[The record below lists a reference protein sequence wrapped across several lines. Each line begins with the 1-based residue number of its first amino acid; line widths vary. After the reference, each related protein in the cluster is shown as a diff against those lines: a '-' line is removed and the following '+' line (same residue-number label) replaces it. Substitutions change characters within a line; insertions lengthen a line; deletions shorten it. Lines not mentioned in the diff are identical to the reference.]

1 MPCRTK
7 RPEGGRLHS
16 LVMLETLRSIIQEV
30 NEARDLTASLEII
43 VRQIQRAMNVK
54 VCSVY
59 LLDHN
64 LERYVLMA
72 TKGLH
77 QDAVG
82 KASLAPDEGLVGLVA
97 QRSEPVNLEHASSHP
112 RYLYIPETHE
122 EEFESFLGV
131 PIIHQRE
138 VLGVLVVQQSEARDF
153 DADEEAFLI
162 TLSAQLAGI
171 IANEEA
177 RDAITGFSPTGLKT
191 TDAFFDG
198 LPGAPGVVIAEAVT
212 VFPPADL
219 GAIPKR
225 KIDDTKKEIE
235 FFNDCLNAVR
245 IDISELKMKVKG
257 QLRPEERELFD
268 AYLHMLS
275 DNALGAEVIAH
286 IEQGNWAQGALA
298 RVARGH
304 IRNLENMD
312 DDYLKERATD
322 IKDLCS
328 RVLFYLQEKEKKNRQ
343 YPERCILVS
352 EELSAAMLAEVPKE
366 SLVGIVSAKGSG
378 HSHVALL
385 SRAMGIPAAMG
396 ILDLPFS
403 ELDGKEI
410 IVDGYNGRV
419 YSNPSDELRERYE
432 EIVREEE
439 QLSEGLESIKDL
451 PCETLDGHRVE
462 LWVNTGLMTD
472 VLRSLERGAEGIGL
486 FRTEVP
492 FLLRDRF
499 PTEREQTEI
508 YRQQLEAFEPK
519 TVTMRTLDIGGDK
532 PLPYFPIKEENPF
545 LGWRGIRV
553 SMDHPEIF
561 IAQIRAMMKASVG
574 LNNLQI
580 LLPMISNMSE
590 VDYSTRL
597 IKRAHQ
603 ELLEEGL
610 DVVMPKVGV
619 MMEIPALMYQ
629 IKLLVSRVDFISVGS
644 NDLSQYLLA
653 IDRNNPRVAGSY
665 STMHPSVLRALEWIA
680 REVHEADLRVSVCGE
695 MAGNP
700 GAAVLLMAMG
710 YDVLSMN
717 ATSLLKVKSV
727 IRNVNYHQA
736 RDLLEKV
743 LMEEDTEAVKALVDI
758 ELYNAGV
765 DRLLRTSKNS

>member
-1 MPCRTK
+1 
-7 RPEGGRLHS
+7 
-16 LVMLETLRSIIQEV
+16 MLETLRSIIQEV
-30 NEARDLTASLEII
+30 NEAKDLNASLEII
-43 VRQIQRAMNVK
+43 VRRVQKAMDTR

-64 LERYVLMA
+64 LGRYVLMA
-72 TKGLH
+72 SKGL
-77 QDAVG
+77 DASSVG
-82 KASLAPDEGLVGLVA
+82 KASLSPEEGLVGLVA
-97 QRSEPVNLEHASSHP
+97 QRAEPVNLEHASSHP
-112 RYLYIPETHE
+112 RYFYIPETRE

-131 PIIHQRE
+131 PVIHHRE
-138 VLGVLVVQQSEARDF
+138 VLGVLVVQQAEVRAF
-153 DADEEAFLI
+153 DAEEEAFLI

-177 RDAITGFSPTGLKT
+177 RGAVTGFSPTGLKT
-191 TDAFFDG
+191 TDASFEG
-198 LPGAPGVVIAEAVT
+198 VPGAPGVVIAEAIT

-219 GAIPKR
+219 SVIPKR
-225 KIDDTKKEIE
+225 KVDDIDREIA
-235 FFNDCLNAVR
+235 FFNECINAVR
-245 IDISELKMKVKG
+245 IDISELKMKIRS

-275 DNALGAEVIAH
+275 DNALGAEVIAR
-286 IEQGNWAQGALA
+286 IKEGSWAQGALA
-298 RVARGH
+298 KVARDH
-304 IRNLENMD
+304 VRNLEHMD
-312 DDYLKERATD
+312 DDYLRERATD

-328 RVLFYLQEKEKKNRQ
+328 RVLFYLQDKEQKNRK
-343 YPERCILVS
+343 YPKRCILVS

-366 SLVGIVSAKGSG
+366 NLVGIVSSKGSG
-378 HSHVALL
+378 HSHVAILA
-385 SRAMGIPAAMG
+385 RAMSIPAAMG
-396 ILDLPFS
+396 IQDLPFS

-419 YSNPSDELRERYE
+419 YSNPSDELRERFL

-462 LWVNTGLMTD
+462 LWVNTGLITD
-472 VLRSLERGAEGIGL
+472 VLRSKERGAEGIGL

-508 YRQQLEAFEPK
+508 YRQQLEAFHPK

-561 IAQIRAMMKASVG
+561 IGQVRAMIKASAG
-574 LNNLQI
+574 LDNLQI
-580 LLPMISNMSE
+580 MLPMISNMQE
-590 VDYSTRL
+590 VDDSVRL
-597 IKRAHQ
+597 IKRAYQ
-603 ELLEEGL
+603 EIVEEGMT
-610 DVVMPKVGV
+610 VVKPSIGV
-619 MMEIPALMYQ
+619 MIEIPALMYQ
-629 IKLLVSRVDFISVGS
+629 VEALSRRVDFISVGS

-653 IDRNNPRVAGSY
+653 IDRNNPRVSGIY
-665 STMHPSVLRALEWIA
+665 STMHPSVLRVLKQIA
-680 REVHEADLRVSVCGE
+680 DDVHRVNMRLSICGE

-727 IRNVNYHQA
+727 VRNVTFQQA
-736 RDLLEKV
+736 RELLDKV
-743 LMEEDTEAVKALVDI
+743 LAQDDTDSVKALVDI

-765 DRLLRTSKNS
+765 DRLLRTSSNS

>member
-1 MPCRTK
+1 
-7 RPEGGRLHS
+7 
-16 LVMLETLRSIIQEV
+16 MLEILRSIIQEV
-30 NEARDLTASLEII
+30 NEAKDLTASLEII
-43 VRQIQRAMNVK
+43 VRRIKKAMTVK

-72 TKGLH
+72 TKGLN
-77 QDAVG
+77 QEAVG
-82 KASLAPDEGLVGLVA
+82 KVSLSPEEGLVGLVA
-97 QRSEPVNLEHASSHP
+97 ERAEPINLEHASSHP
-112 RYLYIPETHE
+112 RYFYIPETHE

-138 VLGVLVVQQSEARDF
+138 VLGVLVVQQSEVRDF
-153 DADEEAFLI
+153 DAEEEAFLI

-191 TDAFFDG
+191 TDAVFEG
-198 LPGAPGVVIAEAVT
+198 VPGAPGVVIAEAIT

-219 GAIPKR
+219 SAIPMR
-225 KIDDTKKEIE
+225 AVDDIKKEIA
-235 FFNDCLNAVR
+235 FFNECLNAVR
-245 IDISELKMKVKG
+245 RDISELKMKIKS

-275 DNALGAEVIAH
+275 DNALGSEVIVH
-286 IEQGNWAQGALA
+286 IKQGNWAQGSLA
-298 RVARGH
+298 RVARDH
-304 IRNLENMD
+304 VRNLENID

-322 IKDLCS
+322 IKDLCA
-328 RVLFYLQEKEKKNRQ
+328 RVLFYLQEKEKENRQ
-343 YPERCILVS
+343 YPEHCVLVS
-352 EELSAAMLAEVPKE
+352 EELSAAMLAEVPKNN
-366 SLVGIVSAKGSG
+366 LAGIVSSKGSG
-378 HSHVALL
+378 HSHVAILA
-385 SRAMGIPAAMG
+385 RAMGIPAAMG
-396 ILDLPFS
+396 IRDLPFS

-419 YSNPSDELRERYE
+419 YSNPSEELRERYQ

-439 QLSEGLESIKDL
+439 QLSEGLEIIKDL
-451 PCETLDGHRVE
+451 PCETLDGHRVQ

-492 FLLRDRF
+492 FLLRERF

-508 YRQQLEAFEPK
+508 YRQQLEAFQPK
-519 TVTMRTLDIGGDK
+519 MVTMRTLDIGGDK

-561 IAQIRAMMKASVG
+561 IAQVRAMIKASVG

-580 LLPMISNMSE
+580 LLPMISNMNE

-597 IKRAHQ
+597 IKRAHL

-610 DVVMPKVGV
+610 DVKMPEIGV
-619 MMEIPALMYQ
+619 MIEIPALMYQ
-629 IKLLVSRVDFISVGS
+629 IKLLATRVDFISVGS

-653 IDRNNPRVAGSY
+653 IDRNNPRVSGIY
-665 STMHPSVLRALEWIA
+665 STLHPSVLRALKTIA
-680 REVHEADLRVSVCGE
+680 DDVNKEDLRLSICGE

-710 YDVLSMN
+710 YEVLSMN

-727 IRNVNYHQA
+727 IRNVTFQQA
-736 RDLLEKV
+736 KDLLEKV
-743 LMEEDTEAVKALVDI
+743 LEQEDTEAVKALVDI

>member
-1 MPCRTK
+1 M
-7 RPEGGRLHS
+7 
-16 LVMLETLRSIIQEV
+16 
-30 NEARDLTASLEII
+30 
-43 VRQIQRAMNVK
+43 
-54 VCSVY
+54 
-59 LLDHN
+59 
-64 LERYVLMA
+64 
-72 TKGLH
+72 
-77 QDAVG
+77 
-82 KASLAPDEGLVGLVA
+82 
-97 QRSEPVNLEHASSHP
+97 
-112 RYLYIPETHE
+112 
-122 EEFESFLGV
+122 
-131 PIIHQRE
+131 
-138 VLGVLVVQQSEARDF
+138 
-153 DADEEAFLI
+153 
-162 TLSAQLAGI
+162 
-171 IANEEA
+171 
-177 RDAITGFSPTGLKT
+177 KT
-191 TDAFFDG
+191 TDAVFDG
-198 LPGAPGVVIAEAVT
+198 VPGAPGVVIAEAVT

-219 GAIPKR
+219 GAIPSR
-225 KIDDTKKEIE
+225 KVEDIQGEID
-235 FFNDCLNAVR
+235 FFNECLNTVR
-245 IDISELKMKVKG
+245 IDISELKLKIKS

-286 IEQGNWAQGALA
+286 IKEGNWAQGALA
-298 RVARGH
+298 KVARDH
-304 IRNLENMD
+304 VRNLESMD
-312 DDYLKERATD
+312 DDYLRERATD

-328 RVLFYLQEKEKKNRQ
+328 RVLFYLQDQEQKNRK
-343 YPERCILVS
+343 YPDNCVLVS
-352 EELSAAMLAEVPKE
+352 EDLSAAMLAEVPKE
-366 SLVGIVSAKGSG
+366 NLVGIVSSKGSG
-378 HSHVALL
+378 HSHVAIL

-396 ILDLPFS
+396 IQDLPFS

-419 YSNPSDELRERYE
+419 YLNPSDELRDRFL

-472 VLRSLERGAEGIGL
+472 VLRSRERGAEGIGL

-508 YRQQLEAFEPK
+508 YRQQLEAFKPK
-519 TVTMRTLDIGGDK
+519 MVTMRTLDIGGDK

-561 IAQIRAMMKASVG
+561 IGQVRAMMKASVG

-580 LLPMISNMSE
+580 MLPMISNMNE

-610 DVVMPKVGV
+610 QVVKPNIGV
-619 MMEIPALMYQ
+619 MIEIPALMYQ
-629 IKLLVSRVDFISVGS
+629 VKSLATRVDFISVGT

-653 IDRNNPRVAGSY
+653 IDRNNPRVSALY
-665 STMHPSVLRALEWIA
+665 STMHPSVLRALKILA
-680 REVHEADLRVSVCGE
+680 DEVHESSLRVSVCGE

-727 IRNVNYHQA
+727 VRNVTFQQA

-743 LMEEDTEAVKALVDI
+743 LAEEDTEAVKALVDI

-765 DRLLRTSKNS
+765 DRLLRTSRNS

>member
-1 MPCRTK
+1 
-7 RPEGGRLHS
+7 
-16 LVMLETLRSIIQEV
+16 MLETLRSIIQEV
-30 NEARDLTASLEII
+30 NEAKDLTASLEII
-43 VRQIQRAMNVK
+43 VRRVQRAMDVK

-72 TKGLH
+72 SKGLH
-77 QDAVG
+77 ADAVG

-97 QRSEPVNLEHASSHP
+97 QRAEPVNLEHASSHP
-112 RYLYIPETHE
+112 RYFYIPETHE

-131 PIIHQRE
+131 PVIHQRE
-138 VLGVLVVQQSEARDF
+138 VLGVLVVQQSEVRDF
-153 DADEEAFLI
+153 DAEEEAFLI

-171 IANEEA
+171 IANDEA
-177 RDAITGFSPTGLKT
+177 RDAITGYSPTGLKT
-191 TDAFFDG
+191 SDTVFEG
-198 LPGAPGVVIAEAVT
+198 VPGAPGVVIAEAVT

-219 GAIPKR
+219 SAIPKR
-225 KIDDTKKEIE
+225 KVDDIKKEIK
-235 FFNDCLNAVR
+235 FFNDCLNSVR

-298 RVARGH
+298 KVARDH
-304 IRNLENMD
+304 VRNLENMD

-328 RVLFYLQEKEKKNRQ
+328 RVLFYLQEKEQENRQ
-343 YPERCILVS
+343 WPQRCVLVS

-366 SLVGIVSAKGSG
+366 NLAGIVSAKGSG
-378 HSHVALL
+378 HSHVAIL
-385 SRAMGIPAAMG
+385 SRAMGIPATMG
-396 ILDLPFS
+396 ILDLPSS
-403 ELDGKEI
+403 ELDGKEV

-499 PTEREQTEI
+499 PTEREQAEI
-508 YRQQLEAFEPK
+508 YRQQLEAFAPK
-519 TVTMRTLDIGGDK
+519 MVTMRTLDIGGDK
-532 PLPYFPIKEENPF
+532 PLPYFPINEENPF

-590 VDYSTRL
+590 VDYSIRL
-597 IKRAHQ
+597 IKRARQ
-603 ELLEEGL
+603 ELIEEGL
-610 DVVMPKVGV
+610 DVVKPKVGV

-629 IKLLVSRVDFISVGS
+629 VTLLAKRVDFISVGS

-653 IDRNNPRVAGSY
+653 IDRNNPRVAGIY
-665 STMHPSVLRALEWIA
+665 STMHPSILRALDWIA
-680 REVHEADLRVSVCGE
+680 REVHAVGLPVSICGE

-727 IRNVNYHQA
+727 IRNVTYQQA
-736 RDLLEKV
+736 QDLLEKV
-743 LMEEDTEAVKALVDI
+743 LLEEDTEAVKALVDI

>member
-1 MPCRTK
+1 
-7 RPEGGRLHS
+7 
-16 LVMLETLRSIIQEV
+16 MLEILRSIIQEV
-30 NEARDLTASLEII
+30 NEAKDLNASLEIV
-43 VRQIQRAMNVK
+43 VRRVQKAMK
-54 VCSVY
+54 TRVCSVY

-64 LERYVLMA
+64 LGRYVLMA
-72 TKGLH
+72 TKGL
-77 QDAVG
+77 DPEAVG
-82 KASLAPDEGLVGLVA
+82 KASLSPEEGLVGLVA
-97 QRSEPVNLEHASSHP
+97 QRAEPVNLEHASSHP
-112 RYLYIPETHE
+112 RYLYIPETRE

-131 PIIHQRE
+131 PVIHHRE
-138 VLGVLVVQQSEARDF
+138 VLGVLVVQQSEVRDF
-153 DADEEAFLI
+153 DAEEEAFLI

-177 RDAITGFSPTGLKT
+177 RGAITGFSPTGMKT
-191 TDAFFDG
+191 TDTSFEG
-198 LPGAPGVVIAEAVT
+198 VPGAPGVVIAEAIT

-219 GAIPKR
+219 NAIPMR
-225 KIDDTKKEIE
+225 KVTDIKKEVS
-235 FFNDCLNAVR
+235 FFKECLDSVR
-245 IDISELKMKVKG
+245 RDISELKMKIKG

-275 DNALGAEVIAH
+275 DNALGAEVIKH
-286 IEQGNWAQGALA
+286 IEDGNWAQGALA
-298 RVARGH
+298 KVARDH
-304 IRNLENMD
+304 VRNLELMD
-312 DDYLKERATD
+312 DDYLRERATD

-328 RVLFYLQEKEKKNRQ
+328 RVLFYLQEKEQETRTW
-343 YPERCILVS
+343 PERCVLVS
-352 EELSAAMLAEVPKE
+352 EELSAAMLAEVPKD
-366 SLVGIVSAKGSG
+366 SLAGIVSSKGSG
-378 HSHVALL
+378 HSHVAILA
-385 SRAMGIPAAMG
+385 RAMGIPAAMG
-396 ILDLPFS
+396 IQDLPFS

-419 YSNPSDELRERYE
+419 YSNPSDELRERYL

-472 VLRSLERGAEGIGL
+472 VLRSRERGAEGIGL

-492 FLLRDRF
+492 FLLRERF

-508 YRQQLEAFEPK
+508 YRQQLEAFHPK

-561 IAQIRAMMKASVG
+561 IAQVRAMMKASEK

-580 LLPMISNMSE
+580 MLPMISNMNE
-590 VDYSTRL
+590 VDYSVRL

-603 ELLEEGL
+603 ELLEEGTN
-610 DVVMPKVGV
+610 VAKPKIGV
-619 MMEIPALMYQ
+619 MIEIPALMYQ
-629 IKLLVSRVDFISVGS
+629 IDALAERVEFVSVGS

-653 IDRNNPRVAGSY
+653 IDRNNPRVSGIY
-665 STMHPSVLRALEWIA
+665 STMHPSVLHALKFIA
-680 REVHEADLRVSVCGE
+680 EEVHRVEMKASVCGE

-710 YDVLSMN
+710 YDLLSMN

-727 IRNVNYHQA
+727 IRNVTYNQA
-736 RDLLEKV
+736 LDLLDKV
-743 LMEEDTEAVKALVDI
+743 LDEEDTEAVKALVDI

-765 DRLLRTSKNS
+765 DRLLRTSRNS

>member
-1 MPCRTK
+1 
-7 RPEGGRLHS
+7 
-16 LVMLETLRSIIQEV
+16 MLETLRSIIQEV
-30 NEARDLTASLEII
+30 NEAKDLTASLEII
-43 VRQIQRAMNVK
+43 VLRVQKTMEVK

-59 LLDHN
+59 LLDNN
-64 LERYVLMA
+64 LDRYVLMA
-72 TKGLH
+72 TKGLDP
-77 QDAVG
+77 QSVG
-82 KASLAPDEGLVGLVA
+82 NASLAPEEGLVGLVA
-97 QRSEPVNLEHASSHP
+97 QRAEPVNLEHASSHP
-112 RYLYIPETHE
+112 RYFYIPETRE

-131 PIIHQRE
+131 PVIHHRE
-138 VLGVLVVQQSEARDF
+138 VLGVLVVQQSEVRAF
-153 DADEEAFLI
+153 DAEEEAFLI

-171 IANEEA
+171 IANEKA
-177 RDAITGFSPTGLKT
+177 RGAITGFSPTGMKT
-191 TDAFFDG
+191 TDAVFEG
-198 LPGAPGVVIAEAVT
+198 VPGAPGVVIAEAVT

-219 GAIPKR
+219 GAIPIR
-225 KIDDTKKEIE
+225 KVNDIAKEIE
-235 FFNDCLNAVR
+235 FFNECLNQVR
-245 IDISELKMKVKG
+245 IDISELKMKIKG

-275 DNALGAEVIAH
+275 DNALGAEVIAY
-286 IEQGNWAQGALA
+286 INQGNWAQGALA
-298 RVARGH
+298 RVARDH
-304 IRNLENMD
+304 VRNLESMD
-312 DDYLKERATD
+312 DDYLRERATD

-328 RVLFYLQEKEKKNRQ
+328 RVLFYLQDQEQHNRK
-343 YPERCILVS
+343 YPDRCVLVS

-366 SLVGIVSAKGSG
+366 NLAGIVSSKGSG
-378 HSHVALL
+378 HSHVAIL

-396 ILDLPFS
+396 IQDLPFS

-419 YSNPSDELRERYE
+419 YSNPSDELRDRFL

-439 QLSEGLESIKDL
+439 QLSEGLESIKEL

-472 VLRSLERGAEGIGL
+472 VLRSRERGAEGIGL

-508 YRQQLEAFEPK
+508 YRQQLEAFYPK

-561 IAQIRAMMKASVG
+561 IAQVRAMMKASSG
-574 LNNLQI
+574 LDNMQI
-580 LLPMISNMSE
+580 MLPMISNMSE
-590 VDYSTRL
+590 VDYSIKL
-597 IKRAHQ
+597 IGRAHQ
-603 ELLEEGL
+603 ELLEEGME
-610 DVVMPKVGV
+610 VMKPKVGV
-619 MMEIPALMYQ
+619 MIEIPAMMYQ
-629 IKLLVSRVDFISVGS
+629 IKALASRVDFISVGT

-653 IDRNNPRVAGSY
+653 IDRNNPRVSSIY
-665 STMHPSVLRALEWIA
+665 STMHPSVLHALKA
-680 REVHEADLRVSVCGE
+680 LADSVNAVNLRSSVCGE

-700 GAAVLLMAMG
+700 GSAVLLMAMG
-710 YDVLSMN
+710 FEQLSMN

-727 IRNVNYHQA
+727 IRNVTFQQA
-736 RDLLEKV
+736 RDLLDKV
-743 LMEEDTEAVKALVDI
+743 LAEEDTEAVKALVDI

-765 DRLLRTSKNS
+765 DRLLRTSRNS